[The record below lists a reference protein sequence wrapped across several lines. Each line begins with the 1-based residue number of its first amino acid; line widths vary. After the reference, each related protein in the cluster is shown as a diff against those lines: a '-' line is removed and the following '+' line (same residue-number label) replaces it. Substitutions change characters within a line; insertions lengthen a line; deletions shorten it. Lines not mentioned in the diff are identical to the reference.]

1 MRPLLI
7 TDGAHLK
14 GTYKGT
20 NLVLV
25 GMDGNNQIVPIAI
38 GVSQGE
44 TGESWTWFLLKFKEC
59 IGEVPNLAIIMD
71 RHPTIILAYN
81 TISPNAFHGYCCR
94 HLMMNCKMKSDKLQ
108 AIYWKTCKA
117 YTPEEF
123 QRRVSDLR
131 GFRPEAYK
139 KLEEA
144 GFKTWSRAMCPTDRY
159 NYMTS
164 NSAESIN
171 NLTRHVRKAPI
182 TQLMEWYK
190 ALLQKWY
197 CARRDK
203 YKDSDANTL
212 SDWATHKVM
221 DRMQKSAHWK
231 VLRIDYGIPCG
242 HVISISRKIG
252 CTDCS
257 HLALGWFRKTTLY
270 STYQDLVYPVGEPSS
285 WVRPDG
291 LQVVKPP
298 NMNFRIAGRPK
309 NTDRIK
315 SQREEP
321 IQVRCSRCGVRGHNR
336 TTCHEP
342 IANYQDSTQPRLKR
356 SRQTRKES
364 NIHVDLGGHSQEYE
378 AAYTN
383 TYVRSQKFEAAYTNN
398 YVRSLEYEAAYT
410 NNYVRS
416 QEYEAAYTNNY
427 VRSQEYEAT
436 YTNNYVSTQEYEA
449 TYNNMDGGLQGYR
462 STYNNMNG
470 SS

>member
-1 MRPLLI
+1 GDDIDNKEHCMYVIGKKAL
-7 TDGAHLK
+7 DEGFEFK

-20 NLVLV
+20 NLLLV
-25 GMDGNNQIVPIAI
+25 GMDRNNQIVPIAT

-59 IGEVPNLAIIMD
+59 IGEVPNLAIITD
-71 RHPTIILAYN
+71 RHPAIILACN
-81 TISPNAFHGYCCR
+81 TIFPNAFHRYCCR

-144 GFKTWSRAMCPTDRY
+144 GFETWSRAVCPVDRY

-164 NSAESIN
+164 NSAESIT

-182 TQLMEWYK
+182 TQLME
-190 ALLQKWY
+190 
-197 CARRDK
+197 C
-203 YKDSDANTL
+203 
-212 SDWATHKVM
+212 DWATHKVM

-231 VLRIDYGIPCG
+231 VLGIDYGIPCG
-242 HVISISRKIG
+242 HVIAVSRKIG

-270 STYQDLVYPVGEPSS
+270 STCQDLVYPVREPSS
-285 WVRPDG
+285 WVRPDA
-291 LQVVKPP
+291 LQVVKPQ
-298 NMNFRIAGRPK
+298 NMNFHITCRQK
-309 NTDRIK
+309 NTYRIK
-315 SQREEP
+315 SQGKEHS
-321 IQVRCSRCGVRGHNR
+321 QVRYSRCGVRGHNR
-336 TTCHEP
+336 TACHEP

-356 SRQTRKES
+356 SRQTRQES

-378 AAYTN
+378 T
-383 TYVRSQKFEAAYTNN
+383 V
-398 YVRSLEYEAAYT
+398 YT

-427 VRSQEYEAT
+427 VRSQEYEAA
-436 YTNNYVSTQEYEA
+436 YTNNYVSIQEYESA
-449 TYNNMDGGLQGYR
+449 YNNMDGGSQGYR

-470 SS
+470 SSQGYEAAYTNFNSMFEQANINFGGQSQHI

>member
-14 GTYKGT
+14 GTYKDT
-20 NLVLV
+20 SLVLV
-25 GMDGNNQIVPIAI
+25 RMDGNNQTVPIAT

-44 TGESWTWFLLKFKEC
+44 TEESWTWFLLKFNEC
-59 IGEVPNLAIIMD
+59 IGEVLNLAIITNK
-71 RHPTIILAYN
+71 HPAIILACN
-81 TISPNAFHGYCCR
+81 TIFPNAFHRYCCR

-123 QRRVSDLR
+123 QRRVSDLG
-131 GFRPEAYK
+131 GFRPEVYK

-144 GFKTWSRAMCPTDRY
+144 GFETWSRAI
-159 NYMTS
+159 
-164 NSAESIN
+164 A
-171 NLTRHVRKAPI
+171 H
-182 TQLMEWYK
+182 
-190 ALLQKWY
+190 
-197 CARRDK
+197 
-203 YKDSDANTL
+203 
-212 SDWATHKVM
+212 DWANGPNAKE
-221 DRMQKSAHWK
+221 RSLK
-231 VLRIDYGIPCG
+231 GIPCG
-242 HVISISRKIG
+242 HVIAVSRKIG

-285 WVRPDG
+285 CVRPYG

-298 NMNFRIAGRPK
+298 NMNFRTAGRPK

-315 SQREEP
+315 SQGEEP
-321 IQVRCSRCGVRGHNR
+321 I
-336 TTCHEP
+336 
-342 IANYQDSTQPRLKR
+342 QDSTQPRLKR
-356 SRQTRKES
+356 SRQIRQES

-383 TYVRSQKFEAAYTNN
+383 NYVRSQ
-398 YVRSLEYEAAYT
+398 EYEAAYT

-436 YTNNYVSTQEYEA
+436 YTNNYVRSQEYEAAYTNNYVSTQEYEVA
-449 TYNNMDGGLQGYR
+449 YNNMDGGSQGYQ

-470 SS
+470 SLQGYEVAYTNFNNMFEQANINFGGQSEHPLPTMPFTFSSFNLGQSSQQTYSTWDASWDLINLADP